1 MNASTAARERGCPM
15 SADAHERGWVG
26 AGTMQTRD
34 QCTFFLLFVR
44 WSKTGREKMCKQG
57 KNVQTRTKSG
67 DSRPPKKETDKIKK
81 PPPGIRTRLTE
92 RPPGPEWRWP
102 TLPEYRRGCA
112 TGIGNPSEVLFSVQ

>member
-26 AGTMQTRD
+26 ATRD

-81 PPPGIRTRLTE
+81 RASGIRTRLTE

-102 TLPEYRRGCA
+102 TLPEYHRGCT

>member
-1 MNASTAARERGCPM
+1 M

-26 AGTMQTRD
+26 AGTMQTHGRD

-81 PPPGIRTRLTE
+81 GPSRIRTRLTE

-102 TLPEYRRGCA
+102 TLPESHRGCA